1 MGQDGPK
8 TTRTDATMTDALWR
22 ERKNERPQD
31 DPTRT
36 ELEKLRADDWF
47 KYREGPELPI
57 LQEQTLAVC
66 REVNARYAKDPV
78 AMTETF
84 AGAIES
90 CGPGL
95 DIRPPILIEYG
106 ERVSIGTNVF
116 INNDFM
122 VLGSGRIV
130 IGNNVLIGP
139 GARLYTPNHP
149 LDVALRREG
158 WEIGLPITIED
169 DAWLGG
175 SVVICPGVTIGAR
188 SVVGAGSVVTRDV
201 PPDVVVAGNPARIVR
216 TV

>member
-1 MGQDGPK
+1 M
-8 TTRTDATMTDALWR
+8 TDATWR
-22 ERKNERPQD
+22 ERKNERPQH

-47 KYREGPELPI
+47 RYRAGPELAE
-57 LQEQTLAVC
+57 LQRGTLDVC
-66 REVNARYAKDPV
+66 REVNARYVEDP
-78 AMTETF
+78 AGMTAAF
-84 AGAIES
+84 AGAVDS

-106 ERVSIGTNVF
+106 ERVSIGSNVF

-122 VLGSGRIV
+122 VLGSGRV
-130 IGNNVLIGP
+130 RIGDRVLIGP

-149 LDVALRREG
+149 LDVELRREG
-158 WEIGLPITIED
+158 WEIGLPITIDD

-188 SVVGAGSVVTRDV
+188 SVVGAGAVVTADV
-201 PPDVVVAGNPARIVR
+201 PPNVVVAGNPARVVKR
-216 TV
+216 L

>member
-1 MGQDGPK
+1 
-8 TTRTDATMTDALWR
+8 MTDAIWR
-22 ERKNERPQD
+22 ERKNERPQID
-31 DPTRT
+31 TTRT

-47 KYREGPELPI
+47 RYRAGPELPV
-57 LQEQTLAVC
+57 LQEATLAVC
-66 REVNARYAKDPV
+66 REVNARYAQSP
-78 AMTETF
+78 AEMTEAF
-84 AGAIES
+84 AGAIDQ

-106 ERVSIGTNVF
+106 ERVRIGSNVF

-122 VLGSGRIV
+122 VLGSGRV
-130 IGNNVLIGP
+130 SIGDNVLIGP

-149 LDVALRREG
+149 LDLELRREG

-188 SVVGAGSVVTRDV
+188 SVVGAGSVVTKDV
-201 PPDVVVAGNPARIVR
+201 PPDVVVGGNPARVIR
-216 TV
+216 TL

>member
-1 MGQDGPK
+1 
-8 TTRTDATMTDALWR
+8 MTDAIWR
-22 ERKNERPQD
+22 ARKNERPQL
-31 DPTRT
+31 DPSRT

-47 KYREGPELPI
+47 RYRAGPELPE
-57 LQEQTLAVC
+57 LQSGTLAVC
-66 REVNARYAKDPV
+66 REVNARYAEDPT
-78 AMTETF
+78 AMTAAF

-90 CGPGL
+90 CGDGL

-106 ERVSIGTNVF
+106 ERVSIGSNVF

-122 VLGSGRIV
+122 VLGSGRV
-130 IGNNVLIGP
+130 TIGDGVLIGP

-149 LDVALRREG
+149 VDVELRREG

-188 SVVGAGSVVTRDV
+188 SVVGAGSVVTKDV
-201 PPDVVVAGNPARIVR
+201 PPDVVVGGNPARILR
-216 TV
+216 KI

>member
-1 MGQDGPK
+1 M
-8 TTRTDATMTDALWR
+8 TDATWR
-22 ERKNERPQD
+22 ERETERPQD
-31 DPTRT
+31 DSIRT

-47 KYREGPELPI
+47 KYRAGPELPE
-57 LQEQTLAVC
+57 LQRGTLEVC
-66 REVNARYAKDPV
+66 REVNAHYADDAEGMTAAFVGVV
-78 AMTETF
+78 A
-84 AGAIES
+84 S

-95 DIRPPILIEYG
+95 DIRPPIMIEYG

-122 VLGSGRIV
+122 VIGSGRIT
-130 IGNNVLIGP
+130 IGDRVLIGP

-149 LDVALRREG
+149 MDAELRREG

-188 SVVGAGSVVTRDV
+188 SVVGAGAVVTRDV
-201 PPDVVVAGNPARIVR
+201 PPDVVVGGNPARVIR
-216 TV
+216 AL

>member
-1 MGQDGPK
+1 
-8 TTRTDATMTDALWR
+8 MTDAMWR
-22 ERKNERPQD
+22 ERKNERPQE

-47 KYREGPELPI
+47 KYRAGPELPG
-57 LQEQTLAVC
+57 LQEETLAVC
-66 REVNARYAKDPV
+66 RAVNSRYAQDPV
-78 AMTETF
+78 GMTAAF
-84 AGAIES
+84 AAAVQS

-106 ERVSIGTNVF
+106 ERVSIGSGVF
-116 INNDFM
+116 LNNDFM
-122 VLGSGRIV
+122 VLGSGRVV

-149 LDVALRREG
+149 VDVELRREG

-201 PPDVVVAGNPARIVR
+201 PPDVVVAGNPARFIR
-216 TV
+216 NI

>member
-1 MGQDGPK
+1 
-8 TTRTDATMTDALWR
+8 MTDAIWR
-22 ERKNERPQD
+22 ERKSERPQL

-47 KYREGPELPI
+47 RYRAGPELVE
-57 LQEQTLAVC
+57 LQARTLAVC
-66 REVNARYAKDPV
+66 REVNTRYGEDPV
-78 AMTETF
+78 GMTAAL
-84 AGAIES
+84 AGAIDS

-106 ERVSIGTNVF
+106 ERLSIGANVF

-122 VLGSGRIV
+122 VLGSGRV
-130 IGNNVLIGP
+130 RIGDNVLIGP
-139 GARLYTPNHP
+139 GTRLYTPNHS
-149 LDVALRREG
+149 LDVGLRREG

-188 SVVGAGSVVTRDV
+188 AVVGAGSVVTKDV
-201 PPDVVVAGNPARIVR
+201 PPDVVVAGNPARV
-216 TV
+216 VKEL